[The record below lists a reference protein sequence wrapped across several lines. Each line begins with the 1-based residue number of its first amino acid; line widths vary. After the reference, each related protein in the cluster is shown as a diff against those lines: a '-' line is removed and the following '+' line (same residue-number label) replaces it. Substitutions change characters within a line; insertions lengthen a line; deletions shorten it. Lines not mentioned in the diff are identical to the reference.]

1 MAANISR
8 NVGDLPARDKQSL
21 EHLLGK
27 PLEGTERVYIVAFD
41 PVQPTNEQRLH
52 SAAEIEKVLD
62 QAKKSADVQGVTD
75 DDIDEAVDEAM
86 DHIRRRPDANRS

>member
-1 MAANISR
+1 MAANFSR

-41 PVQPTNEQRLH
+41 PVQPTNEQRLQ
-52 SAAEIEKVLD
+52 SAAKIEQVLHKV
-62 QAKKSADVQGVTD
+62 KKSADDLGVTD
-75 DDIDEAVDEAM
+75 DDIDEVVDEAM

>member
-1 MAANISR
+1 MAANFSR

-41 PVQPTNEQRLH
+41 AGQPTNEQRLQ
-52 SAAEIEKVLD
+52 SAAKIENVLD
-62 QAKKSADVQGVTD
+62 KVKKSADDQCVTD

-86 DHIRRRPDANRS
+86 DQIRRRPDANRS

>member
-1 MAANISR
+1 MAANFSR

-27 PLEGTERVYIVAFD
+27 PLEGTEHVYIVAFD
-41 PVQPTNEQRLH
+41 AVQPTNEQRIQ
-52 SAAEIEKVLD
+52 SAAKIEKVL
-62 QAKKSADVQGVTD
+62 ANMKKSADDQGITG

-86 DHIRRRPDANRS
+86 DHIRRPPDASRS